1 MGSAR
6 PTTRAVLRDRAVC
19 GAGLRPGRYLRAAVS
34 TAVLALTF
42 LPSVACEKAPLAPA
56 APAAAAAKVRLTSI
70 TFTKIPPAQVNH
82 SIASPLAGLETIV
95 FQMNA
100 LQAEGVV
107 VKQFGFM
114 IAGSLQ
120 VGDVGNYQLI
130 YYPQGLAN
138 PGVVLGTNDGS
149 TWAPPGGSAAS
160 FIYLNLSTPLT
171 IPKGKSFTAIFA
183 LRADVTGTGTFF
195 FYPRVQT
202 CLVNNGGL
210 DQDVTWLGGDL
221 PLQGDVYYVN

>member
-1 MGSAR
+1 MGRAR
-6 PTTRAVLRDRAVC
+6 LTTRARLHDRAVA
-19 GAGLRPGRYLRAAVS
+19 GAGPRPRRYLRSAVS
-34 TAVLALTF
+34 TAVLALAL
-42 LPSVACEKAPLAPA
+42 LPSAACEKAALAPA
-56 APAAAAAKVRLTSI
+56 APHAAAARLSLTSI
-70 TFTKIPPAQVNH
+70 TFTKIPPAQANH

-100 LQAEGVV
+100 SQAAGVV

-120 VGDVGNYQLI
+120 TGDVANYQLF

-138 PGVVLGTNDGS
+138 PGVLVGTNNGS
-149 TWAPPGGSAAS
+149 TWAPPGGSPSS
-160 FIYLNLSTPLT
+160 FIYIDLSSPLT

-183 LRADVTGTGTFF
+183 LRADVTGLGTFF

-202 CLVNNGGL
+202 CLVTEAGV
-210 DQDVTWLGGDL
+210 DKDVTWLGGDL